1 MTAMVFL
8 GPSLDIETARGEL
21 DAIYLP
27 PVSQGDV
34 YRAATRQPDAI
45 GIIDGRFQDVPAVWH
60 KEILWALNQ
69 GIPVYGSSSMGALRA
84 AELDSFGM
92 VGIGAI
98 YRAYRDGVL
107 EDDDEVAVAHRT
119 AEEGFAPTSE
129 PMVDI
134 RWTLEAAELAGVIDD
149 QVAMRLTHIAKQQF
163 YPERSY
169 RSLITIVRRDGLADT
184 RQLDDLEAWLV
195 GNQVHQKRADALAL
209 LRAVRTGPPPAPVPF
224 AFEHTQFFE
233 RARRSAGTVAL
244 AERATTAVDP
254 TTGTVG
260 SPPPASTVTLEALL
274 DELKLQPDLYHELK
288 LRAVARCL
296 AARERARDTRR
307 SESDLQIALDRFRRS
322 HDLAQPAATR
332 EWMVENEV
340 SLSQLAALAQ
350 EDAALSDATT
360 QLEGELDIYL
370 RNELRSRDL
379 YAALAERA
387 RDKQHVL
394 GRLGAADASFDQ
406 VDDDEVVQ
414 WHFQSIGTPTPS
426 DLSAYMRGL
435 GYSDP
440 VVFLRTLKREYSY
453 QYGSL
458 AASDGSSPQPRVGRP
473 AHD

>member
-1 MTAMVFL
+1 
-8 GPSLDIETARGEL
+8 
-21 DAIYLP
+21 
-27 PVSQGDV
+27 
-34 YRAATRQPDAI
+34 
-45 GIIDGRFQDVPAVWH
+45 
-60 KEILWALNQ
+60 
-69 GIPVYGSSSMGALRA
+69 MGALRA

-134 RWTLEAAELAGVIDD
+134 RWTLEAAALAGVIDD
-149 QVAMRLTHIAKQQF
+149 QVAMRSPTSRNSSST
-163 YPERSY
+163 RSVPTGASS
-169 RSLITIVRRDGLADT
+169 RS
-184 RQLDDLEAWLV
+184 
-195 GNQVHQKRADALAL
+195 ADATVSRIPGDWTTLKHGLSAT
-209 LRAVRTGPPPAPVPF
+209 RCI
-224 AFEHTQFFE
+224 
-233 RARRSAGTVAL
+233 RSA
-244 AERATTAVDP
+244 P
-254 TTGTVG
+254 TPSHSCVQCGPGLRRHRSRSHSSTRSSSSGRGAPPEPSPWRNEQRQQSTQRGTVG
-260 SPPPASTVTLEALL
+260 SPSPASTVTLEALL